1 MTIAPN
7 PKTNPKPNPNTNRG
21 GSISLGDNSL
31 VAPYNPK
38 TNPDLDPN
46 PTPNP
51 GAISLGGKL
60 SGCRNIVNIFEKS
73 TLKYYLGPLL
83 QIIKSLD

>member
-1 MTIAPN
+1 MTIASN

-21 GSISLGDNSL
+21 GQFPSETILWL
-31 VAPYNPK
+31 P
-38 TNPDLDPN
+38 
-46 PTPNP
+46 PTTLKLTLTLTQTPH
-51 GAISLGGKL
+51 LTRGKL

>member
-21 GSISLGDNSL
+21 GAISLGDNSL

-51 GAISLGGKL
+51 GAISLGGNCPDAVT
-60 SGCRNIVNIFEKS
+60 SS
-73 TLKYYLGPLL
+73 TFLKN
-83 QIIKSLD
+83 QH